1 MKWRRYIVFMCIF
14 SISLLGA
21 SLLNRWQTEKIRDI
35 INQAGKNGHPIFVVS
50 AIIGLDPC
58 KAVTSTDSD
67 MVPLSFYSQF
77 YLESTGFYPDGTF
90 FIEQDIFNSEKA
102 FTNYFVFPKRH
113 PVRRLKTI
121 STGPKNSSLFSSL
134 IGSGKSSGRFE
145 INFQNLDEIYIF
157 DKVTLENTRFDV
169 GSDPPWSLEEANPDE
184 KWGLW
189 VSSDNRVI
197 FGAGFN
203 QVNPGPV
210 EVWRF
215 DIAAMDWSSIGV
227 HEVFEGIECTAGP
240 NGDIIAYYK
249 SNPALSGTSTPYTA
263 TIPLTPGGMDLV
275 FIDGHTGDELKTV
288 RSGGYPQIGKKW
300 VSCVDY
306 SGMGSYPYGLTITLF
321 DLQNGWAR
329 QTLKIPIFL
338 QVCDMYEPPPNGLAG
353 MYENYV
359 EE

>member
-1 MKWRRYIVFMCIF
+1 MKWRRYIAFFCIF
-14 SISLLGA
+14 IISLLGA
-21 SLLNRWQTEKIRDI
+21 SLLNRWHTEKIRDI

-50 AIIGLDPC
+50 AIIGLESC
-58 KAVTSTDSD
+58 KAVTSMDSD
-67 MVPLSFYSQF
+67 IVPLSFYSQF
-77 YLESTGFYPDGTF
+77 YLEKTGFYPDGTF
-90 FIEQDIFNSEKA
+90 FIEQDNYNSEKTITTC
-102 FTNYFVFPKRH
+102 FRFPNRH
-113 PVRRLKTI
+113 PVRRLETI
-121 STGPKNSSLFSSL
+121 STEPNNSSIFSSFN
-134 IGSGKSSGRFE
+134 GPGKSSGRFG
-145 INFQNLDEIYIF
+145 INYQNLDKIYIL
-157 DKVTLENTRFDV
+157 DNVTLDNTRIDV

-184 KWGLW
+184 KWSLW
-189 VSSDNRVI
+189 VSSDDRII

-215 DIAAMDWSSIGV
+215 DIAAMVWSSIGV
-227 HEVFEGIECTAGP
+227 HEVFEEIGCIAGP

-249 SNPALSGTSTPYTA
+249 SNQASSGPSTPYTA

-275 FIDGHTGDELKTV
+275 FIDGHTGGELKTV
-288 RSGGYPQIGKKW
+288 RSGSYPQIGKKW
-300 VSCVDY
+300 VSCLDY
-306 SGMGSYPYGLTITLF
+306 SGMGSYPYGYKITLF
-321 DLQNGWAR
+321 DLQNEWAR